1 MSNYFRS
8 WDSDTSERQ
17 AFLEAGRL
25 VLFGLRD
32 AVVGLSLFFWTL
44 GRLAYRILKAL
55 GWGIWRGMQAF
66 LQGMKDILSASNP
79 KDE

>member
-8 WDSDTSERQ
+8 WDSDTSEKQ

-25 VLFGLRD
+25 VVFGLRD
-32 AVVGLSLFFWTL
+32 AFVGLGLLLWTL
-44 GRLAYRILKAL
+44 GRLAYRLLKAV
-55 GWGIWRGMQAF
+55 GWGIWRGLQGF
-66 LQGMKDILSASNP
+66 LQGMKDILNASNP